1 MERVEY
7 MSFACVQVEFIK
19 RISQRSQVSFVFEIF
34 LKIPNIFFCW
44 MSKHVDFTRYERIS
58 LTLKF
63 NKIKKQNYY
72 TY

>member
-19 RISQRSQVSFVFEIF
+19 RILQRSQVGFVFKIF
-34 LKIPNIFFCW
+34 LKIPNIFFW

-58 LTLKF
+58 LTFKF
-63 NKIKKQNYY
+63 NKIKKQNNY